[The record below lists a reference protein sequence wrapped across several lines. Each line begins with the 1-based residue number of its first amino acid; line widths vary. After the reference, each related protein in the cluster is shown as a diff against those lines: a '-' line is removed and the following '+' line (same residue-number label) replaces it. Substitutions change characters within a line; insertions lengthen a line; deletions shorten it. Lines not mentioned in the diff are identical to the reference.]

1 MDALNK
7 CVEVGCKTKRPPVRK
22 PLLSGTKVLHHQRW
36 IYSMLDSIN
45 HRNLSVARRGG
56 QDICGVVIFRFA
68 NRFAYVISDDCVTV
82 SQFFQVILNVV
93 DVQRVT
99 FQRGFAVDSR
109 WSPELHRPAALHVLP
124 WYPDDRSVRCGSHP
138 AFHVRQ

>member
-1 MDALNK
+1 MDLFD
-7 CVEVGCKTKRPPVRK
+7 VRLDK
-22 PLLSGTKVLHHQRW
+22 PQEFIR
-36 IYSMLDSIN
+36 
-45 HRNLSVARRGG
+45 VARRGG

-99 FQRGFAVDSR
+99 FQR
-109 WSPELHRPAALHVLP
+109 VLLLIT
-124 WYPDDRSVRCGSHP
+124 
-138 AFHVRQ
+138 

>member
-1 MDALNK
+1 MDLFD
-7 CVEVGCKTKRPPVRK
+7 VRLDK
-22 PLLSGTKVLHHQRW
+22 PQEF
-36 IYSMLDSIN
+36 IQ
-45 HRNLSVARRGG
+45 VARRGG

-99 FQRGFAVDSR
+99 FQRGFAVDNLSGPQSYNR
-109 WSPELHRPAALHVLP
+109 RFWFAVPE
-124 WYPDDRSVRCGSHP
+124 
-138 AFHVRQ
+138 